1 MTKSLRIVFLG
12 LSLSSSWGNGHAT
25 TYRALL
31 RALARRGHELL
42 FLERDQLWYARNR
55 DLAHPDFCKLRFYS
69 SFESLSDYAPEIGN
83 ADAVVLGSYVPQ
95 GIEVAKFIQR
105 TAEGLTAFYDIDTP
119 VTLAKLASGDF
130 DYVSPAVIRGF
141 DLYLSFSAGP
151 ALMLLER
158 RYGARKAR
166 PLFCS
171 ADVNAYK
178 PKRRV
183 LSYDLGYLG
192 TYSEDRQPG
201 LERLLLGAARRLPQH
216 RFIVAGPLYPAE
228 TAWPANVKRIEHIPP
243 ASHARFYQSC
253 RYTLN
258 LTRADMARLGH
269 SPSVRLFE
277 AAAAGTPIISD
288 VWEGLDDIFEP
299 GREIILADST
309 DEVCAVLTGWRE
321 QRRRELAA
329 RARQRFLA
337 EHTPD
342 HRANELEA
350 LLLGTPAC
358 ERGSD
363 RSVELAL

>member
-1 MTKSLRIVFLG
+1 MTKPLRIVFLG

-31 RALARRGHELL
+31 RALARRGHDLL
-42 FLERDQLWYARNR
+42 FLERDQPWYGRNR
-55 DLAHPDFCKLRFYS
+55 DLAHPDFCALRFYS
-69 SFESLSDYAPEIGN
+69 EVDSLSDYGREIRD

-95 GIEVAKFIQR
+95 GIDVAKFIQR

-119 VTLAKLASGDF
+119 VTLAKLATGDLE
-130 DYVSPAVIRGF
+130 YVSPAVIRGF

-151 ALMLLER
+151 ALTLLER

-171 ADVNAYK
+171 ADVSAYK
-178 PKRRV
+178 PRRRT

-192 TYSEDRQPG
+192 TYSEDRQLG
-201 LERLLLGAARRLPQH
+201 LERLLLAAARRLPQH
-216 RFIVAGPLYPAE
+216 RFIVAGPLYPE
-228 TAWPANVKRIEHIPP
+228 EIAWPANVRRVEHIPP

-277 AAAAGTPIISD
+277 AAASGTPIISD

-299 GREIILADST
+299 GLEIILADST
-309 DEVCAVLTGWRE
+309 EQVCAVLTGWRE
-321 QRRRELAA
+321 HRRRELAA

-337 EHTPD
+337 QHTPE
-342 HRANELEA
+342 HRASELESLLRGATAQEHRRERPAA
-350 LLLGTPAC
+350 LA
-358 ERGSD
+358 
-363 RSVELAL
+363 V